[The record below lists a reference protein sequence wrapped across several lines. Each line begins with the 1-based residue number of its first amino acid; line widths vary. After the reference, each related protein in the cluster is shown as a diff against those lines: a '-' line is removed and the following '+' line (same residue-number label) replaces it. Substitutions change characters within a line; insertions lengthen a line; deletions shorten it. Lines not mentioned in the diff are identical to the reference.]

1 MVFFDY
7 KDIINMIINNY
18 EKIKNIL
25 NIKQRIEF
33 YSIIELLN
41 NYQNTKN
48 KYMLD
53 LVKEKVKK
61 NYIGELGGLYGVF
74 TSI

>member
-1 MVFFDY
+1 
-7 KDIINMIINNY
+7 MIINNY

-61 NYIGELGGLYGVF
+61 NYIRELGGLYGIF
-74 TSI
+74 KK